1 MGAGT
6 FKLLFIALMASGL
19 PVAIAMAGASLV
31 YVMVSGNIPD
41 YVVIHRMIGGLDSFP
56 LLAVPFFILAGNLM
70 NSAGITNRI
79 YNFALAL
86 VGWMKGG
93 LGHVNVV
100 GSVIFAG
107 MSGTAIADAAGLG
120 TIEIKAMRDHGYSME
135 FSVGV
140 TAASATLGPI
150 IPPSLPFVIYALFA
164 NVSVGALFLAGILPG
179 GVMAILMMLTV
190 AYYAHKNKWGAD
202 VPFQWKEVLRAFG
215 ELAIVLG
222 WPTAIWLLVDPGFGV
237 ELPSRATVLAGLVLL
252 FLADWKFKFQAVLPI
267 MTPVLLIGGMTTGVF
282 TATEGA
288 IAACVWALFLG
299 LVWYRTMHWKKLIK
313 VSMDTIETTSAV
325 LFIVAAAS
333 IFGWMLTATR
343 ATEMIAQWVLAVT
356 SGPLTFLLLANLL
369 MLFVGCFLE
378 PTAAITIL
386 VPILLPIVRQLGID
400 PVHFGLVMVL
410 NLMIGLLHP
419 PMGLVLFVLARV
431 SKLSVERTTMAI
443 LPWLVPLLVSLA
455 IVTYIPSISLWLP
468 NYFK

>member
-1 MGAGT
+1 MSAGA
-6 FKLLFIALMASGL
+6 FKLLFLALMGAGI
-19 PVAIAMAGASLV
+19 PVAIAMAGASLI
-31 YVMVSGNIPD
+31 YVLAAGTPPPFVI
-41 YVVIHRMIGGLDSFP
+41 IHRMVGGIDSFP

-70 NSAGITNRI
+70 NVGGITTRI
-79 YNFALAL
+79 YNFSLAL
-86 VGWMKGG
+86 VGWAKGG
-93 LGHVNVV
+93 LGHVNII

-120 TIEIKAMRDHGYSME
+120 TIEIKAMREHGYDAE

-150 IPPSLPFVIYALFA
+150 IPPSLPFVIYGMFA

-179 GVMAILMMLTV
+179 AVMTVLMMLTV
-190 AYYAHKNKWGAD
+190 AYFAHKNGWGGDIAWEWARVRGAFVELGVVIGFPLLLWGLSEAGAPMHYA
-202 VPFQWKEVLRAFG
+202 VPIAMLSLLAMDRAFG
-215 ELAIVLG
+215 
-222 WPTAIWLLVDPGFGV
+222 F
-237 ELPSRATVLAGLVLL
+237 S
-252 FLADWKFKFQAVLPI
+252 AVLPI
-267 MTPVLLIGGMTTGVF
+267 MTPVLLIGGMTTGLF

-288 IAACVWALFLG
+288 IAACVWALLLG
-299 LVWYRTMHWKKLIK
+299 LVWYRTLSWKMLIK
-313 VSMDTIETTSAV
+313 ASMDTIETTSTV
-325 LFIVAAAS
+325 LMIVAAAS

-343 ATEMIAQWVLAVT
+343 TTEAIAQWI
-356 SGPLTFLLLANLL
+356 LTFADAPWKFLLLANAL

-386 VPILLPIVRQLGID
+386 VPILLPIVHQLGID

-431 SKLSVERTTMAI
+431 AKLSVERTTMAI
-443 LPWLVPLLVSLA
+443 LPWLVPLLGSL
-455 IVTYIPSISLWLP
+455 ILVTFVPSISLWLP
-468 NYFK
+468 KAFS